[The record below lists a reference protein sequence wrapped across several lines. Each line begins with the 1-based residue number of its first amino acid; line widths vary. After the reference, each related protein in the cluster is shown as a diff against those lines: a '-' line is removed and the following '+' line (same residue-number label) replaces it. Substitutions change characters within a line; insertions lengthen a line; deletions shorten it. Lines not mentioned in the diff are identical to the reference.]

1 MLHLSKIVDG
11 NYFYMYK
18 VVTGYDQEL
27 MKGRF
32 VKLKEL
38 YSNKVAS
45 RMKLRYENFF
55 IMALIINN

>member
-1 MLHLSKIVDG
+1 
-11 NYFYMYK
+11 MYK

-45 RMKLRYENFF
+45 RMKLRYENLF